1 MSRKLGRIMRMEFRL
16 TTANKAFIVLTILG
30 PFLIV
35 AVTILPTLLAAR
47 QAAPEGKEPRVA
59 VVNADPEFLQ
69 DLEEDLFR
77 FGIIASAYGK
87 DTAGL
92 NELVSAGDYAGYLI
106 LPDDLAEATRIEFV
120 TTSISNPRITE
131 TLKSVIGRLVVELR
145 LKREGLDPE
154 RVASI
159 IQPPAVEPRLLPRPG
174 EEESRDFMT
183 ILFTGLTLVML
194 LYMTVLLYGQS
205 IGRSVLGEKTSKT
218 VEIMLSSVSPMD
230 LLFGKV
236 LGKGLASLLQYGIW
250 ISASV
255 AFMKVVGPRIGVA
268 LQLAI
273 TPATLGWLVVFF
285 LLAFFIYSGIYAGL
299 GAATEDEQHL
309 GQLSWPA
316 IVFLVIP
323 MVMIWPIIS
332 SPNSPLVVGMS
343 LFPLTG
349 SVVMFVRLLVG
360 AVQADMWQVWLSI
373 GLQVATIVA
382 TIALS
387 AKIFR
392 VGILMTGRR
401 FKLREI
407 LRWISA

>member
-35 AVTILPTLLAAR
+35 AVTVLPTLLAAR
-47 QAAPEGKEPRVA
+47 QAAPKGEEPRVA
-59 VVNADPEFLQ
+59 VVNADPEFLVR
-69 DLEEDLFR
+69 LESELIG

-87 DTAGL
+87 DTTGL
-92 NELVSAGDYAGYLI
+92 DERVSAGEYAGYLI
-106 LPDDLAEATRIEFV
+106 LPDNLADATRIEYV
-120 TTSISNPRITE
+120 STSINTRVSE
-131 TLKSVIGRLVVELR
+131 TLKSVIGRSVVELR

-174 EEESRDFMT
+174 EEESQDFMT

-205 IGRSVLGEKTSKT
+205 IGRSVLNEKLSKT

-236 LGKGLASLLQYGIW
+236 LGKGLASLVQYGIW
-250 ISASV
+250 VSASL
-255 AFMKVVGPRIGVA
+255 AFMKLVGPRIGVA
-268 LQLAI
+268 LKLAI
-273 TPATLGWLVVFF
+273 TPATLGWLVAFF
-285 LLAFFIYSGIYAGL
+285 LLAFFIYSAIYAGL
-299 GAATEDEQHL
+299 GAASEDEQHL
-309 GQLSWPA
+309 GQLAWPV

-323 MVMIWPIIS
+323 MVLIWPIIS
-332 SPNSPLVVGMS
+332 SPNSALVVGMS

-360 AVQADMWQVWLSI
+360 AVQGRMWQVWLSI
-373 GLQVATIVA
+373 GLQLVTIVA

-392 VGILMTGRR
+392 IGILMSGRR
-401 FKLREI
+401 FKLGEI